1 MNLPLHV
8 GWLGVLEAAGIALR
22 VGALCF
28 ALFHWLGMRNRW
40 AHGPSLGWGC
50 LAALVIATGIDAWN
64 LFYMGV
70 VRLESPVYARMFLQ
84 GIHDANGLGTRVFME
99 IIGAVSGV
107 ALGWVIAHRHQDSDR
122 AADAGD

>member
-8 GWLGVLEAAGIALR
+8 GWLGVLEAAGIALL

-28 ALFHWLGMRNRW
+28 ALFHWLGVRNRW

-70 VRLESPVYARMFLQ
+70 VRLESPVYARIALAK
-84 GIHDANGLGTRVFME
+84 IHDPDFLGTRVLMSS
-99 IIGAVSGV
+99 IGALSGV
-107 ALGWVIAHRHQDSDR
+107 ALSWMALHARRDGE
-122 AADAGD
+122 